1 MKTLVTI
8 VISAMLAG
16 CMGHSMVQGTDVNP
30 QATKS
35 TLSPE
40 SLNRIKPG
48 MSKDQVTQLIGPP
61 EPSLIMYFEA
71 RDELVWEWRICD
83 EWKQRARFNVLFDG
97 AKGVVRST
105 MNIREECGPGPCWC
119 SK

>member
-1 MKTLVTI
+1 MKIIVTI
-8 VISAMLAG
+8 VMSAVLAA
-16 CMGHSMVQGTDVNP
+16 CTGHSLIQGTEVNP
-30 QATKS
+30 QATKN

-48 MSKDQVTQLIGPP
+48 MSKDQVTRLIGPP
-61 EPSLIMYFEA
+61 EPSLTTYFEA

-83 EWKQRARFNVLFDG
+83 EWKQRARFDVLFD
-97 AKGVVRST
+97 ATKGVVRST
-105 MNIREECGPGPCWC
+105 LTLREECGPGPCWC